1 MARGVSAPGA
11 PRCPGDGFDSRSVL
25 PDLLTGSRL
34 VLGPLFAVLLFWA
47 PTGAFVVSGL
57 AAATDFLD
65 GRLAR
70 RLGQGSDRGAV
81 LDVVCDAVFVLT
93 GLTALAW
100 AGVLSVAL
108 PIAAGSL
115 APRIGARLGW
125 APELRGGADLVAR
138 LGRCDGAR
146 RGRAELRRRLRRR
159 GVRCARNP
167 PLVDSGERVGRAD
180 QRRPDRLTLVRWAQL
195 A

>member
-108 PIAAGSL
+108 PIAAALSL
-115 APRIGARLGW
+115 LALARVWGGRRSSGEAPTSSRGW
-125 APELRGGADLVAR
+125 ADATGHVAGVLNYGAVFVGAGFVALEIPLSLIRASELVALINVAPIGLR
-138 LGRCDGAR
+138 WFAGR
-146 RGRAELRRRLRRR
+146 
-159 GVRCARNP
+159 N
-167 PLVDSGERVGRAD
+167 
-180 QRRPDRLTLVRWAQL
+180 
-195 A
+195 